1 MQKPKCSLKPF
12 HRSTGILSLCEF
24 TGNPSV
30 PSRFPWMHTGALA
43 VLDRLAIRTLISPL
57 EDAET
62 PVIVLAEH
70 FVERL
75 GRTDR
80 ADDLVGAAVW

>member
-1 MQKPKCSLKPF
+1 
-12 HRSTGILSLCEF
+12 
-24 TGNPSV
+24 
-30 PSRFPWMHTGALA
+30 MHTGALA

-62 PVIVLAEH
+62 PEFVLAEH